1 MFLQKLVERI
11 TGIAPEVRLY
21 IDSSSSRQLISRKG
35 LGKATHMDVNL
46 LWIQKL
52 KDVLVK
58 AIKGTENPA
67 DLGTKAL
74 SRDKIAKYL
83 RILGYRGDYVV
94 EQDEEPTS
102 KARKVR
108 TMQMVSVGMIA
119 RIIGLLIAEGIEV
132 VEGTKISARNMT
144 CFPSVAII
152 VAVIMVVSVAIFAQ
166 AGSRRKRALSSPE
179 GKKQKLESKKRR
191 KEVKEEMADEEV
203 PKNVEED
210 KSEEEETELLEG
222 PPLDS
227 KEVPLDE
234 MQRRAQELRKIALEG
249 KAKREENLA
258 IAMAQSPA
266 AREANE
272 ADKKDLEPCQPS
284 KEDETESSS
293 EEEKEENY
301 EDSASS
307 ATDSSAGEADEA
319 GKKAGKKDPEP
330 SQPSNLPYRLIG
342 PQNRVASPQAP
353 KTSRLSARQSS

>member
-1 MFLQKLVERI
+1 
-11 TGIAPEVRLY
+11 
-21 IDSSSSRQLISRKG
+21 
-35 LGKATHMDVNL
+35 
-46 LWIQKL
+46 
-52 KDVLVK
+52 
-58 AIKGTENPA
+58 
-67 DLGTKAL
+67 
-74 SRDKIAKYL
+74 
-83 RILGYRGDYVV
+83 
-94 EQDEEPTS
+94 
-102 KARKVR
+102 
-108 TMQMVSVGMIA
+108 
-119 RIIGLLIAEGIEV
+119 
-132 VEGTKISARNMT
+132 MT

-166 AGSRRKRALSSPE
+166 AGSRKKRALSSPK

-210 KSEEEETELLEG
+210 KSEEEETERLEG

-272 ADKKDLEPCQPS
+272 ADEKDLEPCQPS

-293 EEEKEENY
+293 EEEKEEN

-307 ATDSSAGEADEA
+307 ATDSSAGEADE
-319 GKKAGKKDPEP
+319 AGKKDPEP